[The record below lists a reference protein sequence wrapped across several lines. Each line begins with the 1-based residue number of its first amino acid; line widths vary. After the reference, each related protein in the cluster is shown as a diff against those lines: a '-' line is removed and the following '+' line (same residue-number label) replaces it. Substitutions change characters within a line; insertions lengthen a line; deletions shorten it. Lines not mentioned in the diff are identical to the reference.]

1 MQIQEVI
8 LKRKQELKAQDID
21 VLTSR
26 YQELF
31 DGFNKRQ
38 TKGMYVAIQNHDF
51 KDTMN
56 AVESTFRKVS

>member
-1 MQIQEVI
+1 
-8 LKRKQELKAQDID
+8 
-21 VLTSR
+21 
-26 YQELF
+26 LF